1 MGDLMGVRV
10 NRASSQMRSI
20 ARQLIVSETPGN
32 TSAEL
37 DSPTA
42 FRATDKL
49 RPHFSMLMGRG
60 GFQAL
65 LARALVLATAEVPWL
80 ATVRVVA
87 DGELEGL
94 MVAKA
99 TCATAD
105 FSEGEV
111 VLLAQL
117 LGLLVAFIGPA
128 LTLRLITQLWPQLSF
143 SDADFSNTANDEGAK

>member
-1 MGDLMGVRV
+1 
-10 NRASSQMRSI
+10 MRSI

-32 TSAEL
+32 RSAEV
-37 DSPTA
+37 DSPA